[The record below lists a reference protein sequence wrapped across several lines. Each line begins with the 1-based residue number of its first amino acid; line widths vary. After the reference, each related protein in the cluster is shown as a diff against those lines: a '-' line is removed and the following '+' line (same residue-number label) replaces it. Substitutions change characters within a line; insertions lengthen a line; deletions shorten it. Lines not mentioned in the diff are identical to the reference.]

1 MDRLAMKKKITETF
15 FLLDTLFADVETVL
29 EDMYI
34 MGRSIEDNAKLVL
47 DQVKGIK
54 RVTNDLHK
62 LLKEKEEIEDE

>member
-1 MDRLAMKKKITETF
+1 MKKKITETF
-15 FLLDTLFADVETVL
+15 LLLDTLFADVETVL